1 MATYVTLV
9 NQLLRRLNEVTLD
22 TAGDGFDT
30 VRNVQALAKDAINNS
45 IRNILQTGQEWPFL
59 KVTYTQTLT
68 AGTRLYDFPADFASV
83 DWDTFYIKQ
92 LDSTSNTPSFLPT
105 ISFEEY
111 TQRYR
116 GLDDQADSGSGISA
130 PQRIYQ
136 TYESKFGVTP
146 VPDNSYEIEY
156 VYWKFPADL
165 VLFNDTCL
173 IPDRFNHVLV
183 DGAMMY
189 MMRFR
194 SNDQSAAIHQQN
206 FDNGIRSMRRILMDD
221 PLDIRS
227 TVVQRNKSFSNT
239 ISSIV

>member
-1 MATYVTLV
+1 MATYVDLV

-22 TAGDGFDT
+22 TAGDGFDS
-30 VRNVQALAKDAINNS
+30 VRNVQALAKDAINNA

-59 KVTYTQTLT
+59 KITYTQTLT

-83 DWDTFYIKQ
+83 DWDTFYIKE
-92 LDSTSNTPSFLPT
+92 LGAASNTPSFLPA

-116 GLDDQADSGSGISA
+116 GLDDQGDSGSGISA

-146 VPDNSYEIEY
+146 VPNNAYEIEY
-156 VYWKFPADL
+156 VYWKFPSDL
-165 VLFNDTCL
+165 TNYNDTSI
-173 IPDRFNHVLV
+173 IPDRFNHVLI

-206 FDNGIRSMRRILMDD
+206 FTDGIRSMRRILMDD
-221 PLDIRS
+221 PMDIRS

>member
-9 NQLLRRLNEVTLD
+9 NELLRRLNEVTLD

-227 TVVQRNKSFSNT
+227 TVLQRNKSFSNT

>member
-30 VRNVQALAKDAINNS
+30 VRNVQALAKDAINNA

-59 KVTYTQTLT
+59 KTTYTQTLT
-68 AGTRLYDFPADFASV
+68 AGTRQYDFPADFATV
-83 DWDTFYIKQ
+83 DWDTFYIKE
-92 LDSTSNTPSFLPT
+92 LGSASNTPSFLPT

-116 GLDDQADSGSGISA
+116 GLDDQGDSGSGISA

-136 TYESKFGVTP
+136 TYGSKFGVTP
-146 VPDNSYEIEY
+146 VPNDAYEIEY
-156 VYWKFPADL
+156 VYWTFPADL
-165 VLFNDTCL
+165 SAYDDVAV
-173 IPDRFNHVLV
+173 IPDRFNHVII

-194 SNDQSAAIHQQN
+194 SNDQSAALHQQSLQE
-206 FDNGIRSMRRILMDD
+206 GIRSMRRILMDD

-227 TVVQRNKSFSNT
+227 TVIQRNKSFSNT
-239 ISSIV
+239 MSSIV

>member
-9 NQLLRRLNEVTLD
+9 NQLLTRLNEVTLS
-22 TAGDGFDT
+22 TAGSGFDD
-30 VRNVQALAKDAINNS
+30 VRNVQALAKQAINNS

-59 KVTYTQTLT
+59 KTTYTQTLT
-68 AGTRLYDFPADFASV
+68 AGTRLYDFPADFATV
-83 DWDTFYIKQ
+83 DWDTFYIKE
-92 LDSTSNTPSFLPT
+92 LGSASNTPSYLPT

-116 GLDDQADSGSGISA
+116 GLDDQGDSGSGISA
-130 PQRIYQ
+130 PQRVYQ

-146 VPDNSYEIEY
+146 VPNDAYQIEY
-156 VYWKFPADL
+156 VYWTFPADL
-165 VLFNDTCL
+165 SAYDDVSV
-173 IPDRFNHVLV
+173 IPERFNHVVV

-194 SNDQSAAIHQQN
+194 SNDQSAAIHQQT
-206 FDNGIRSMRRILMDD
+206 FQDGIRSMRRILMDD

>member
-1 MATYVTLV
+1 MATYVALV
-9 NQLLRRLNEVTLD
+9 NQLLTRLNEVTLA
-22 TAGDGFDT
+22 TTGSGFTD
-30 VRNVQALAKDAINNS
+30 VRNVQALAKQAVNNS

-59 KVTYTQTLT
+59 KTTYTQTLT
-68 AGTRLYDFPADFASV
+68 AGTRLYDFPADFATV
-83 DWDTFYIKQ
+83 DWDTFYIKK
-92 LDSTSNTPSFLPT
+92 LGSASNTPSFLPT

-116 GLDDQADSGSGISA
+116 GLDDQADSGSGISV

-146 VPDNSYEIEY
+146 VPNDAYQIEY
-156 VYWKFPADL
+156 VYWTFPADL
-165 VLFNDTCL
+165 TAHDDTAV
-173 IPDRFNHVLV
+173 IPDRFNHVVV

-194 SNDQSAAIHQQN
+194 SNDQSAALHQQSLQE
-206 FDNGIRSMRRILMDD
+206 GIRSMRRILMDD

>member
-9 NQLLRRLNEVTLD
+9 NELLRRLNEVTLD

-130 PQRIYQ
+130 PQRVYQ

-173 IPDRFNHVLV
+173 IPDRFNHVLI
-183 DGAMMY
+183 DGALMY

>member
-9 NQLLRRLNEVTLD
+9 NELLRRLNEVTLD

-92 LDSTSNTPSFLPT
+92 LSSTSNTPSFLPT

>member
-1 MATYVTLV
+1 MATYVALV
-9 NQLLRRLNEVTLD
+9 NQLLTRLNEVTLA
-22 TAGDGFDT
+22 TTGSGFDD
-30 VRNVQALAKDAINNS
+30 VRNVQALAKQAINNS

-59 KVTYTQTLT
+59 KTTYTQTLT
-68 AGTRLYDFPADFASV
+68 AGTRQYDFPADFATV
-83 DWDTFYIKQ
+83 DWDTFYIKE
-92 LDSTSNTPSFLPT
+92 LGSASNTPSYLPT

-146 VPDNSYEIEY
+146 VPNDAYEIEY
-156 VYWKFPADL
+156 VYWTFPADL
-165 VLFNDTCL
+165 SAYDDVAV
-173 IPDRFNHVLV
+173 IPDRFNHVII

-194 SNDQSAAIHQQN
+194 SNDQSAALHQQSLQE
-206 FDNGIRSMRRILMDD
+206 GIRSMRRILMDD

-227 TVVQRNKSFSNT
+227 TVIQRNKSFSNT
-239 ISSIV
+239 MSTIV